1 VFPLPIVLCFG
12 RSGGTL
18 VNQLLGTHP
27 ACLVLSE
34 VNPAASFKPIAEQA
48 VEWLQ
53 LITTEEASGFALSP
67 YIDQIRTL
75 ERLAAKQDKRLLVR
89 DWTSVNFVR
98 CSPYAYPSRRLEQ
111 IVYLTGR
118 LPIAPLAVVRRGADV
133 YASWEANFPQFDIG
147 AEAFADAYLDYAA
160 AVRDYPIVRL
170 EELRKHPARELL
182 RIFAAFELAEAPLEH
197 VLGHFHEFD
206 RCTGNNTLAVARGVQ
221 PRGILPPPARSRDA
235 TVAVGAD
242 VAARFAQA
250 DKWLG
255 YD

>member
-1 VFPLPIVLCFG
+1 MSPLPVVLCFG

-27 ACLVLSE
+27 DCLVLSE

-53 LITTEEASGFALSP
+53 LIAANGASGFELLP
-67 YIDQIRTL
+67 YVDQIRTL
-75 ERLAAKQDKRLLVR
+75 ERLAAERGKRLLVR
-89 DWTSVNFVR
+89 DWTSVNFIQ

-111 IVYLTGR
+111 VVYLADR
-118 LPIAPLAVVRRGADV
+118 LAIAPLAVVRRAADV
-133 YASWEANFPQFDIG
+133 YLSWRANFPQFDIG
-147 AEAFADAYLDYAA
+147 VDAFADVYLDYAA

-170 EELRKHPARELL
+170 EELQANPARELL
-182 RIFAAFELAEAPLEH
+182 RIFEAFGLSEAPLEH

-206 RCTGNNTLAVARGVQ
+206 RCTGNNTLAAARGAQ
-221 PRGILPPPARSRDA
+221 SSEILPPLARARDA
-235 TVAVGAD
+235 TEVGGAEI
-242 VAARFAQA
+242 AARFAQA